1 MRWLCESGI
10 VIHTAIATAE
20 GEINSYR
27 VRAEG
32 YAVPLLC
39 FADEI
44 AKKARPFFGA
54 FERKKPFL

>member
-1 MRWLCESGI
+1 MERLCNNNL
-10 VIHTAIATAE
+10 VIHTAIATAD

-27 VRAEG
+27 VKAEG
-32 YAVPLLC
+32 YAIPLLC